1 MNNNRQHIIALAM
14 LAGIS
19 MTAAAQTDSTALTG
33 NAFLD
38 QTIEI
43 GTNKNLTRA
52 QSTAAVS
59 VITSETVD
67 KRSSKN
73 IGNSILGQGN
83 GLVSLDGAG
92 IYYAANPTFYVRGLQ
107 SLSTSAPL
115 VLVDG
120 IERDISLVSPD
131 EVDHVT
137 ILKDAAAVALYGY
150 KGANGA
156 IQIVT
161 KRGKYNSSSIRVN
174 YDHLIN
180 YQVDRPKFVNAY
192 TYASAMNEA
201 RANEGLSPRYTQ
213 EELAA
218 YQSGTYPYQYPN
230 VNWVDETFRHHGVT
244 NKYAV
249 EFKGGGERFRYF
261 AMLNLLSDK
270 GFVKNFDK
278 NEGYSTQDKYVRG
291 NLRTNLD
298 IDLTPTTDLKVN
310 LFGVLSEMSRPGSQ
324 ANLWD
329 MVYSL
334 PSNAFPVY
342 SEKGNWGGT
351 STYAGTSNPVAIS
364 SDAAY
369 YKIHERA
376 LFADMTL
383 QQDLKYWIE
392 GLSFTARLG
401 YDTYSTL
408 YEDHSKTFVYGNYPV
423 TAWVNGAPQ
432 VGDYWSGGADGTMG
446 KNANTDAYQR
456 RLTFNA
462 GFNFDRQLTD
472 NDYLYSQLKYDY
484 DYTNSTGANQS
495 IYRMN
500 VSLWGHYAHK
510 KRYLADVALVYSG
523 SSRLAP
529 DTKWSFSPTVS
540 AGWVLS
546 EEDFLKDN
554 GVVDFLKLRASA
566 GMINADYLPGDNVWT
581 YYTQAYSQ
589 AGGGYPFGSG
599 YDAASYG
606 PVSIGQMAAVN
617 PSHEKAY
624 KYNFGVDA
632 VLFKGLNLELDYFI
646 QNRQDIWVAGDGYY
660 SSLIGFTAPYANEGK
675 VSQHGFEVKADYT
688 KSFGDLTL
696 NLGGNL
702 MLYSNKIDNMAE
714 EPRAFDNLV
723 QTGNPLSSTYGLIA
737 EGLFTSEAEIASSPT
752 QTFSAVRVG
761 DIKYRDVNND
771 GQIDA
776 NDICKI
782 GYSTACPELFYNFHL
797 GAEYKGFGFNMM
809 FQGVGRYSAVLNT
822 KSMFWGLVNNNTLSQ
837 YVYDNRWTSANNDAN
852 ALFPRLSSSSNAN
865 NYQTSTYWL
874 RDRSFLKLRNVELFY
889 NFDKSLLEKTKI
901 VNAAKVYLRGVDL
914 FTFDDLDEVNA
925 ASYGA
930 TNPLTRSVVLGLS
943 VTF

>member
-298 IDLTPTTDLKVN
+298 IDLTPTTDLKVH
-310 LFGVLSEMSRPGSQ
+310 LFVVLS
-324 ANLWD
+324 
-329 MVYSL
+329 
-334 PSNAFPVY
+334 
-342 SEKGNWGGT
+342 
-351 STYAGTSNPVAIS
+351 
-364 SDAAY
+364 
-369 YKIHERA
+369 
-376 LFADMTL
+376 
-383 QQDLKYWIE
+383 
-392 GLSFTARLG
+392 
-401 YDTYSTL
+401 
-408 YEDHSKTFVYGNYPV
+408 
-423 TAWVNGAPQ
+423 
-432 VGDYWSGGADGTMG
+432 
-446 KNANTDAYQR
+446 
-456 RLTFNA
+456 
-462 GFNFDRQLTD
+462 
-472 NDYLYSQLKYDY
+472 
-484 DYTNSTGANQS
+484 
-495 IYRMN
+495 
-500 VSLWGHYAHK
+500 
-510 KRYLADVALVYSG
+510 
-523 SSRLAP
+523 
-529 DTKWSFSPTVS
+529 
-540 AGWVLS
+540 
-546 EEDFLKDN
+546 
-554 GVVDFLKLRASA
+554 
-566 GMINADYLPGDNVWT
+566 
-581 YYTQAYSQ
+581 
-589 AGGGYPFGSG
+589 
-599 YDAASYG
+599 
-606 PVSIGQMAAVN
+606 
-617 PSHEKAY
+617 
-624 KYNFGVDA
+624 
-632 VLFKGLNLELDYFI
+632 
-646 QNRQDIWVAGDGYY
+646 
-660 SSLIGFTAPYANEGK
+660 
-675 VSQHGFEVKADYT
+675 
-688 KSFGDLTL
+688 
-696 NLGGNL
+696 
-702 MLYSNKIDNMAE
+702 
-714 EPRAFDNLV
+714 
-723 QTGNPLSSTYGLIA
+723 
-737 EGLFTSEAEIASSPT
+737 
-752 QTFSAVRVG
+752 
-761 DIKYRDVNND
+761 
-771 GQIDA
+771 
-776 NDICKI
+776 
-782 GYSTACPELFYNFHL
+782 
-797 GAEYKGFGFNMM
+797 
-809 FQGVGRYSAVLNT
+809 
-822 KSMFWGLVNNNTLSQ
+822 
-837 YVYDNRWTSANNDAN
+837 
-852 ALFPRLSSSSNAN
+852 
-865 NYQTSTYWL
+865 
-874 RDRSFLKLRNVELFY
+874 
-889 NFDKSLLEKTKI
+889 
-901 VNAAKVYLRGVDL
+901 
-914 FTFDDLDEVNA
+914 
-925 ASYGA
+925 
-930 TNPLTRSVVLGLS
+930 
-943 VTF
+943 